1 MGNCMSQGIC
11 DGLQNLWVTGSNV
24 CAGRRGCIALQWQT
38 DSWQAVVLAGRCGA
52 IMKQWLVMGQML
64 ETVPLLCDWD
74 VLVGQ
79 WIRML
84 GKPLPT
90 IFSWKRSFVDPGLHG
105 IIEWLRLEGTL
116 KTLSSSNPS
125 AVGWVPPT
133 SSGCPGPNPW
143 PWAPLGASLHN
154 LG

>member
-1 MGNCMSQGIC
+1 M
-11 DGLQNLWVTGSNV
+11 
-24 CAGRRGCIALQWQT
+24 
-38 DSWQAVVLAGRCGA
+38 LAGRCGA

-133 SSGCPGPNPW
+133 SSGCPGLHPW
-143 PWAPLGASLHN
+143 PWTPPGMETLHELSYFMDKYSFWYPAQKGCPSLLLLFYQSTREECTN
-154 LG
+154 VFL